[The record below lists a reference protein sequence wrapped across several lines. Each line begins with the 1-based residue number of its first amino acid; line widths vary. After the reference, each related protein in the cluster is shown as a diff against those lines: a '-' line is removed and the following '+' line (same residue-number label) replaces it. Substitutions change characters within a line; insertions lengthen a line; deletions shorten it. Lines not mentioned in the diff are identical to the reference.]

1 MDTCEQILSNHE
13 EKYNNTK
20 NPFHWWIFHKYLM
33 FMDLQTSMPNS
44 RTSIKISFR
53 ISRITCIVGG
63 VNVLRSITPTA
74 NLPKGLSYRYPH
86 PKYNGLNESKIWKG
100 CMWPTLTIDPQKQIN
115 TEHSDR
121 GATVCLRGIFEYSSF
136 PSAKVK
142 NKL

>member
-1 MDTCEQILSNHE
+1 MDTIEQILSNHE

-20 NPFHWWIFHKYLM
+20 NPFHWWILHKYLM

-53 ISRITCIVGG
+53 ISRITCAVGG

-74 NLPKGLSYRYPH
+74 NLPKGLSYLYPY

-115 TEHSDR
+115 KHGTQQTGER
-121 GATVCLRGIFEYSSF
+121 QCALEEFLNTLPFQV
-136 PSAKVK
+136 PK
-142 NKL
+142 